1 MNSEH
6 QNLVKSH
13 WKDLVKMNKLYEY
26 DNALRTD
33 FPLLR
38 GADEAGR
45 GPLCGPVCCAAV
57 VLKPDFVCDDIND
70 SKKISEKK
78 REKLFDLIIEN
89 SIAYSIIMVSPREID
104 RINILNASLEGMKQA
119 VKSLDLSLDL
129 VLIDGNKMPDSMP
142 FRTESLVKG
151 DATSMSIAA
160 ASILAKVSRDR
171 YMMQLDKE
179 YPQYQL
185 AKHKGYPTKLHYEL
199 IAEYGIQDFYRKS
212 FFTKRPELLWTKE

>member
-1 MNSEH
+1 MT
-6 QNLVKSH
+6 
-13 WKDLVKMNKLYEY
+13 MNKLFEF

-33 FPLLR
+33 YPVVC

-57 VLKPDFVCDDIND
+57 VLPADFQCDDIND

-78 REKLFDLIIEN
+78 RDRLYDIIIEN
-89 SIAYSIIMVSPREID
+89 ALAYSVIMVSPEEID
-104 RINILNASLEGMKQA
+104 RINILNASLEGMKKA
-119 VKSLDLSLDL
+119 VMSLEFTPDI
-129 VLIDGNKMPDSMP
+129 VLIDGNKIPKDMPCK
-142 FRTESLVKG
+142 TESVVKG

-171 YMMQLDKE
+171 FMEQLDKE

-185 AKHKGYPTKLHYEL
+185 SKHKGYPTKLHYEL
-199 IAEYGIQDFYRKS
+199 IAEHGIQDFYRRS
-212 FFTKRPELLWTKE
+212 FFTKRPELLWTKD